1 MSMPQNSSGASGS
14 GSGGSSGGGGGGSS
28 SGGGNGGIGSGGGGG
43 GIGSSDSFDSSGSSD
58 SGGSGGSGGSSSG
71 GGAARLVALAT
82 GDGKAV
88 NSHFG
93 NAPFFVVAEVT
104 GSGYTIL
111 ERRENEGAH
120 ENEGARENEGGRE
133 QTLKEHNQSKFEQ
146 TIALVSD
153 CGAVIAAKIG
163 RAAAGELQ
171 RRGIQALEQ
180 AGAIED
186 LLARYAKWL
195 GKGGYSAHGYTGE
208 HLNLP

>member
-1 MSMPQNSSGASGS
+1 MPQNSSGGGGS
-14 GSGGSSGGGGGGSS
+14 GSNSGGGGGNSGSFD
-28 SGGGNGGIGSGGGGG
+28 SGGSG
-43 GIGSSDSFDSSGSSD
+43 GIGSSDSSGSSGGSGGSD
-58 SGGSGGSGGSSSG
+58 SGGSGGSSG

-82 GDGKAV
+82 GDGRIV

-93 NAPFFVVAEVT
+93 SAPLFVIAEVS
-104 GSGYTIL
+104 GSGYAIL
-111 ERRENEGAH
+111 ELRENG
-120 ENEGARENEGGRE
+120 GARENGAAHG
-133 QTLKEHNQSKFEQ
+133 QTPREHNQSKFEQ

-171 RRGIQALEQ
+171 RRGVQALEQ

-195 GKGGYSAHGYTGE
+195 GKGGYSARG
-208 HLNLP
+208 